1 MAFSRIS
8 FLGAAVK
15 GANLSVSNVSKN
27 FGDVRVIN
35 NVSLDI
41 SRGEFFSILGPSGCG
56 KSTLLRCIAGFET
69 PDSGDILFNENSI
82 NALPP
87 NLRPLNMIFQNYAL
101 FPHLSVFENIAFPL
115 RIKKRSDK
123 EIKESVNRHLSLVR
137 LDEHATKKP
146 GQLSG
151 GMKQRVAIARA
162 LVNEPGVLL
171 LDEPLSALDAKLRQ
185 QLLIELDAIHD
196 DVGITFI
203 YITHDQQ
210 EALSVSDR
218 IAVMNKGEILQTG
231 TPSQIYESPS
241 NAFVADFIGETNFLE
256 GIVTKVDD
264 INAHADIEHI
274 GDVSFYIDRPIK
286 QGDAIKLTVRPEK
299 IRVTREEPKLDQS
312 MRDTF
317 NVFHG
322 TIDEI
327 IYTGFQSKVFVNI
340 GSSMI
345 QTFTQ
350 HSQYQ
355 LDETPLKWK
364 EKVYIWWNSNDGF
377 VVEAEVK

>member
-1 MAFSRIS
+1 MAFGRIS
-8 FLGAAVK
+8 LLGAAVK
-15 GANLSVSNVSKN
+15 GANLSLRNVVKN
-27 FGDVRVIN
+27 FGDVRVISD
-35 NVSLDI
+35 VCLDI
-41 SRGEFFSILGPSGCG
+41 SQGEFFSILGPSGCG
-56 KSTLLRCIAGFET
+56 KSTLLRCVAGFES

-82 NALPP
+82 LTLPP

-115 RIKKRSDK
+115 RIKKKSDR
-123 EIKESVNRHLSLVR
+123 EIKESVQKYLSLVR
-137 LDEHATKKP
+137 LEEHATKKP
-146 GQLSG
+146 GMLSG

-218 IAVMNKGEILQTG
+218 IAVMNKGQILQTG
-231 TPSQIYESPS
+231 TPSEIYESPS
-241 NAFVADFIGETNFLE
+241 NEFVADFIGETNFLE

-264 INAHADIEHI
+264 INAHADIENI
-274 GDVSFYIDRPIK
+274 GSISFYIDRPI
-286 QGDAIKLTVRPEK
+286 QCGDSIKLTIRPEK
-299 IRVTREEPKLDQS
+299 IRVTREEPKLDDS
-312 MRDTF
+312 LKDAF
-317 NVFHG
+317 NIFRG

-340 GSSMI
+340 GSSTI
-345 QTFTQ
+345 RTFTQ

-364 EKVYIWWNSNDGF
+364 EHVYIWWNSNDGY
-377 VVEAEVK
+377 VVEAAGK

>member
-1 MAFSRIS
+1 MAYGRIS
-8 FLGAAVK
+8 SLGAAVK
-15 GANLSVSNVSKN
+15 GANLSVRNAIKN
-27 FGDVRVIN
+27 FGDVRVLN
-35 NVSLDI
+35 DVSIDI

-56 KSTLLRCIAGFET
+56 KSTLLRCIAGFEA
-69 PDSGDILFNENSI
+69 PDSGDILFNESSI
-82 NALPP
+82 NLLPP

-115 RIKKRSDK
+115 RIKKCSDK
-123 EIKESVNRHLSLVR
+123 EIKESVSRYLSLVR
-137 LDEHATKKP
+137 LEEHATKKP

-218 IAVMNKGEILQTG
+218 IAVMNKGEILQVG
-231 TPSQIYESPS
+231 TPSQIYESPA

-256 GIVTKVDD
+256 GIVTRVDD

-274 GDVSFYIDRPIK
+274 GSVSFYIDRPIK
-286 QGDAIKLTVRPEK
+286 QGDSIKLTVRPEK
-299 IRVTREEPKLDQS
+299 IRVTRDEPKFES
-312 MRDTF
+312 SNRDAF

-345 QTFTQ
+345 RTFTQ

-364 EKVYIWWNSNDGF
+364 EQVYIWWNSNDGY
-377 VVEAEVK
+377 VVEAASE